1 MKRALFLLPVSLLG
15 LSSQGSAQTFGKNGQ
30 LLVAGEMRNTAAAQ
44 VAVAQANLFGSML
57 LSYHVDPRTD
67 GPARLTIATRYERR
81 LVEVDPRD
89 YRVKLLR
96 KEVTKNAL
104 PGGALICRSYA
115 PIDAIVRVA
124 RSQHPGRPIEV
135 FPPHRPGAAWR
146 AQIAAKT
153 YAVNF
158 DKKGRATFGAL
169 RSRG

>member
-1 MKRALFLLPVSLLG
+1 MKHALFLLPVAILA
-15 LSSQGSAQTFGKNGQ
+15 LSSEGFAQTFSKNDQ
-30 LLVAGEMRNTAAAQ
+30 LLVAGDLRNTAAAQ

-57 LSYHVDPRTD
+57 VAYHVNPRS
-67 GPARLTIATRYERR
+67 GRAARLTIATRFERR

-96 KEVTKNAL
+96 KEETKNAL

-124 RSQHPGRPIEV
+124 RMQHPGRPIEV
-135 FPPHRPGAAWR
+135 FPPHRPGTSWR

-153 YAVNF
+153 YAVKF
-158 DKKGRATFGAL
+158 DKKGRATFAAL
-169 RSRG
+169 RSQG